1 VHSAAC
7 RPLSGP
13 AKLGLA
19 LRVWTTFAVIRVRL
33 HAWPLPRLT
42 RHLAGRGRGR
52 WAAHDPQ
59 RLSRAVHLSLRVGR
73 RRPACIVASLVLFR
87 LLRQQGDPA
96 ELVIGLPNLAR
107 GKEAHAWVELRG
119 RDVGPPP
126 GGAGHTPLARITT

>member
-1 VHSAAC
+1 MCSAAS

-19 LRVWTTFAVIRVRL
+19 LRVWTNFAAIRVRL
-33 HAWPLPRLT
+33 HAWPLPRLIS
-42 RHLAGRGRGR
+42 HLARPGRGR

-59 RLSRAVHLSLRVGR
+59 RLSRAVDRSLRLGS
-73 RRPACIVASLVLFR
+73 RRPECIVSSLVLFR
-87 LLRQQGDPA
+87 LLCQQADPA
-96 ELVIGLPNLAR
+96 ELVIGLPEQAL

-126 GGAGHTPLARITT
+126 GGARHTPLARYS